1 MKKIYILLFA
11 LAAAVGM
18 AGCTSEML
26 EKTATEG
33 GDILIRLQV
42 DALETKSTPTSD
54 ENYVESLQLLIFK
67 TTDTAPV
74 ACLTPT
80 ITAGGGPFNQSYT
93 NAAALAAGLTG
104 ADLKT
109 ATVFAVANC
118 STNLSSATSLENAKD
133 VAVDAAAMVSD
144 TPEGYKVN
152 ASPRFVMTAEGGFEV
167 GSGADAG
174 KAVAS
179 LLLKRLAS
187 KVSLTIT
194 YDQNL
199 SDPDHP
205 TLITT
210 TNADGT
216 TTVWTPMTEGNVRV
230 YLQNAVSNATLGG
243 FATPQTRFTYA
254 DVQPAGEPLK
264 ASAFYTYPPKWA
276 AGSDDAPFIKIIQP
290 WSYKTMKN
298 NGTDVA
304 PIPVVVDEST
314 VELYYKVMFPGM
326 TELAGNTDYQFTVK
340 LTVLGGESTRD
351 MKEITPTGFSI
362 LPWGATTSSDLSPV
376 VSETPKY
383 LAVERK
389 NTVVNNG
396 AGVSIKYTASGH
408 ATLTVTKIHKLVYGN
423 HEPMIEREIYPTK
436 DEKVKDVYS
445 DTWFENSYGTDLDK
459 PNEGTITLKHTLST
473 DFDAGSFAARPYE
486 YALKLHLDSE
496 GANTEL
502 DQVFYITQNPALVV
516 KGELSDGYVNV
527 NNHVAFKSDGSYW
540 ATSNTIMAYTAPSY
554 YTPSGKIEYK
564 LINNIKIHNIYHT
577 GDFGKTTETYFFQ
590 ASSSKYGEGGVTLSN
605 DERYRYNANHGYTK
619 DEQQSRLGYVWTY
632 ADLDKMTGTEN
643 KCEYR
648 IIARFSPQAGY
659 YIEDPRIPSD
669 ELSSTDN
676 WLYKTINYSTIPG
689 EKTSTERSYS
699 PFSTENATNSI
710 HTAIGKY
717 SPAKRLDSE
726 RLIAPEI
733 MVASSYARTNAVFFE
748 GAILRCAS
756 YQEDGY
762 PAGRWRL
769 PTEGEIVMLMK
780 LNENNAIPNLFA
792 GEYFASSGRYYDNA
806 SKKFY
811 NYTPYNATEAQGRNP
826 NAKQKTS
833 GTDYNYDDYRHYV
846 RCVYDTW
853 YWGQKPVTT
862 TSDGTTNIKTGTTI
876 DITNQWGEETSTSS
890 TITRNLYNWSGFMT
904 EK

>member
-11 LAAAVGM
+11 FAAAVGM
-18 AGCTSEML
+18 TGCTSEMP
-26 EKTATEG
+26 EKTADEG
-33 GDILIRLQV
+33 GDILIRLQM
-42 DALETKSTPTSD
+42 DALETKSAPTGD
-54 ENYVESLQLLIFK
+54 ENYVENLQLLIFK
-67 TTDTAPV
+67 TTNTAPV

-80 ITAGGGPFNQSYT
+80 ITAGGGPFEQNYA
-93 NAAALAAGLTG
+93 NAAALATGLTG
-104 ADLKT
+104 KDLKT

-118 STNLSSATSLENAKD
+118 STNLSTITSLANAKA
-133 VAVDAAAMVSD
+133 VAVDAAAMVSN
-144 TPEGYKVN
+144 TSEGYKVN
-152 ASPRFVMTAEGGFEV
+152 DSPRFVMTAEGGFEV

-194 YDQNL
+194 YKQDL
-199 SDPDHP
+199 SDPDSP

-243 FATPQTRFTYA
+243 FATSQTRFTYA
-254 DVQPAGEPLK
+254 DVHPAGEPLK
-264 ASAFYTYPPKWA
+264 ASAFYTYPPKWEE
-276 AGSDDAPFIKIIQP
+276 GSDDAPFIKIIQP
-290 WSYKTMKN
+290 WSYKTMKDD
-298 NGTDVA
+298 GT
-304 PIPVVVDEST
+304 PGSPKPVVVDEST

-326 TELAGNTDYQFTVK
+326 TELAGNTDYQFTVQ

-362 LPWGATTSSDLSPV
+362 LPWGNTTGSDLSPI
-376 VSETPKY
+376 VSNTPKY

-389 NTVVNNG
+389 NTVTNNG

-436 DEKVKDVYS
+436 DAKVNDVYS
-445 DTWFENSYGTDLDK
+445 DNWFENNYGTDTEK

-473 DFDAGSFAARPYE
+473 DFEAGSFAARPYE

-527 NNHVAFKSDGSYW
+527 NNHVAFKSDGTYW
-540 ATSNTIMAYTAPSY
+540 ANSNTIIAYTAPSY
-554 YTPSGKIEYK
+554 YTPSESEDY
-564 LINNIKIHNIYHT
+564 NRDDNIKIHNIYHT
-577 GDFGKTTETYFFQ
+577 GDYGKTTETYFYKI
-590 ASSSKYGEGGVTLSN
+590 STSKTGEGGVTLN
-605 DERYRYNANHGYTK
+605 NNERYRYNANHGYAT

-632 ADLDKMTGTEN
+632 ADLDKMSGTEN

-659 YIEDPRIPSD
+659 FIEDPRIPSN

-699 PFSTENATNSI
+699 PFSVANATNDI
-710 HTAIGKY
+710 HDAIKKY

-733 MVASSYARTNAVFFE
+733 MVASSYARTNAVFYE

-780 LNENNAIPNLFA
+780 LNEKNAIPNLFS
-792 GEYFASSGRYYDNA
+792 GDYFASSGRYYDSD

-811 NYTPYNATEAQGRNP
+811 NYTPYNATEEQGRNP
-826 NAKQKTS
+826 NAQQKYY
-833 GTDYNYDDYRHYV
+833 GTNYNYDDYRHYV

-853 YWGQKPVTT
+853 YWGRDPVTT
-862 TSDGTTNIKTGTTI
+862 TSDGTTPIKTGTTI
-876 DITNQWGEETSTSS
+876 DITNQWSEGTS